1 MFLVI
6 GLSTTVGEMNSAND
20 MGHLNQTNCWLAA
33 PLDMGGFFV
42 EQSDSFTKTQ
52 NRSGFRSEVG
62 RTSSVWATHPYGGV
76 IRYG

>member
-42 EQSDSFTKTQ
+42 EQSVRFLHK
-52 NRSGFRSEVG
+52 N
-62 RTSSVWATHPYGGV
+62 AK
-76 IRYG
+76 

>member
-1 MFLVI
+1 MFLI
-6 GLSTTVGEMNSAND
+6 RRLSTTAGEMNSAKD

-33 PLDMGGFFV
+33 RLDMGGFFV
-42 EQSDSFTKTQ
+42 EQSDPFTKTQ

-62 RTSSVWATHPYGGV
+62 QTSSVWATHPYGGV